1 MNSKMVLLP
10 AAEAR
15 PLREAQEWFSDGLRL
30 LRMRLAQWT
39 TYSVL
44 TIFVLILVASLG
56 DSLIVVL
63 EKAGGGMLGN
73 VALFG
78 KLVLV
83 NLAMIST
90 HGGMFLGMTRV
101 VQGGAVRVQDMKWL
115 FSALQRRHL
124 LALAVLLAVC
134 SLGYALLEERLFAG
148 QNILVPDARGLYV
161 VDGKAFNINQDLL
174 MRMGMLFA
182 GYTLLMAVLT
192 WAVLPLMTLF
202 ADVPLGQALRYNF
215 DGLRKNIAP
224 LLYLS
229 MLMLLVYFAVGLIA
243 GLLANTVPL
252 LLLPFAAVVMVWAL
266 PLNNAWLYSAFR
278 HVYTDW

>member
-1 MNSKMVLLP
+1 MNAKMVLLP

-15 PLREAQEWFSDGLRL
+15 PWQEAQEWFSDGLRL

-44 TIFVLILVASLG
+44 TVFVLVMATFLG
-56 DSLIVVL
+56 DSLVVAL
-63 EKAGGGMLGN
+63 EKADGGMLGN

-83 NLAMIST
+83 NVAMVST

-101 VQGGAVRVQDMKWL
+101 VHGGAVRIQDMTWL
-115 FSALQRRHL
+115 FSAVQRRHL
-124 LALAVLLAVC
+124 LALAALLAVC
-134 SLGYALLEERLFAG
+134 GLGYAWLEESLFAG
-148 QNILVPDARGLYV
+148 QSILVPDAEGAYV
-161 VDGKAFNINQDLL
+161 VDGKAFNLNQDLL
-174 MRMGMLFA
+174 MRTGMLFA
-182 GYTLLMAVLT
+182 GYTLLMSVLT

-202 ADVPLGQALRYNF
+202 ANVPLGQALRYNF

-229 MLMLLVYFAVGLIA
+229 GLMVLVYFAVGLVA
-243 GLLANTVPL
+243 GLLVNAVPL
-252 LLLPFAAVVMVWAL
+252 LLLPFAAIVMVWAL

>member
-1 MNSKMVLLP
+1 MNAKMVLLP
-10 AAEAR
+10 VAEAR
-15 PLREAQEWFSDGLRL
+15 PVQEAQVWFKDGLRL

-44 TIFVLILVASLG
+44 TVFVLVLVAFVG
-56 DSLIVVL
+56 DSLIAAT
-63 EKAGGGMLGN
+63 EKAGGGMLGH
-73 VALFG
+73 VALFA
-78 KLVLV
+78 KLVLM
-83 NLAMIST
+83 NLATIAT

-101 VQGGAVRVQDMKWL
+101 VQGGAVRIHDMSWL
-115 FSALQRRHL
+115 FSAVQRRHL
-124 LALAVLLAVC
+124 LVLAILLSVC

-148 QNILVPDARGLYV
+148 QNILVPDAKGPYV
-161 VDGKAFNINQDLL
+161 VDGKVFNINQELL

-182 GYTLLMAVLT
+182 CYTLLMSVLT

-229 MLMLLVYFAVGLIA
+229 LLMLLAYFAVGLVA
-243 GLLANTVPL
+243 GLLATTVPL
-252 LLLPFAAVVMVWAL
+252 LLLPFAAVVAVWAL
-266 PLNNAWLYSAFR
+266 PLNNAWVYSAFR